1 MATVET
7 LDARLIVLETEFRT
21 ELKHLATK
29 ADLKDLEV
37 SLGGRTGEL
46 EVSLGGR
53 IGDLEVSLGGR
64 IGDLEVNLG
73 GRIDRVDARIDKL
86 EARMVKW
93 AVGLLVAIAGVGV
106 GLALLIQRAL

>member
-7 LDARLIVLETEFRT
+7 LDARLIALETEFRT

-37 SLGGRTGEL
+37 S
-46 EVSLGGR
+46 
-53 IGDLEVSLGGR
+53 
-64 IGDLEVNLG
+64 LG

>member
-7 LDARLIVLETEFRT
+7 IDARLIVLETEFRT

-37 SLGGRTGEL
+37 N
-46 EVSLGGR
+46 LGGR
-53 IGDLEVSLGGR
+53 IGDLEVS
-64 IGDLEVNLG
+64 LG

>member
-7 LDARLIVLETEFRT
+7 LDARLIALETEFRT

-37 SLGGRTGEL
+37 SLGGR
-46 EVSLGGR
+46 
-53 IGDLEVSLGGR
+53 
-64 IGDLEVNLG
+64 
-73 GRIDRVDARIDKL
+73 IDQVDARIDKL

>member
-7 LDARLIVLETEFRT
+7 LDARLAFLETART

-37 SLGGRTGEL
+37 SLGGRIDKLDGQ
-46 EVSLGGR
+46 
-53 IGDLEVSLGGR
+53 IGK
-64 IGDLEVNLG
+64 
-73 GRIDRVDARIDKL
+73 VDGRIDKL

-93 AVGLLVAIAGVGV
+93 AVGLLVALLSVLVAMGGVGV

>member
-7 LDARLIVLETEFRT
+7 IDARLIVLETEFRT

-37 SLGGRTGEL
+37 SLGGRM
-46 EVSLGGR
+46 
-53 IGDLEVSLGGR
+53 
-64 IGDLEVNLG
+64 
-73 GRIDRVDARIDKL
+73 DKL

-93 AVGLLVAIAGVGV
+93 AVGLLVALLSVLVAIAGVGV
-106 GLALLIQRAL
+106 GLALLIQRAM

>member
-7 LDARLIVLETEFRT
+7 IDARLIVLETEFRT

-37 SLGGRTGEL
+37 SLGGRIGDL

-64 IGDLEVNLG
+64 IDQ
-73 GRIDRVDARIDKL
+73 VDARIDKL

>member
-7 LDARLIVLETEFRT
+7 LDARLIALETEFRT

-37 SLGGRTGEL
+37 SLGGRTGE
-46 EVSLGGR
+46 
-53 IGDLEVSLGGR
+53 LEVSLGGR